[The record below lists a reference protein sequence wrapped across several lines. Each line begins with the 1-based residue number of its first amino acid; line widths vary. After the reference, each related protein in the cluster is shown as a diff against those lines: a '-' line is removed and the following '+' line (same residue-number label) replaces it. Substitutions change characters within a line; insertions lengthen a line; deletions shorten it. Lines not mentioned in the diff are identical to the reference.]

1 MPIGGRRLR
10 RHVLHGRRRPGER
23 SAPSDGHA
31 HAVDEGTQPGGRS
44 AGRHQPALGR
54 RARVPGGQE
63 NRHGVHTAHHVQRVA
78 AGAAR
83 QEVHEAQRVGNV
95 AEGVQRRVRRGG
107 RPDRQQ

>member
-1 MPIGGRRLR
+1 
-10 RHVLHGRRRPGER
+10 VLYGRRRPGQR

-54 RARVPGGQE
+54 RARVPGGQK

-83 QEVHEAQRVGNV
+83 QEVHEAQRIGTV
-95 AEGVQRRVRRGG
+95 AEGVQRRVRRDR